1 MFTDETQ
8 CMDVSYI
15 SRKIYQ
21 KDRCP
26 IWYENFKRQY
36 IWKTTVNIIS
46 RIGEK
51 ENTWNGISRLDTTD
65 K

>member
-1 MFTDETQ
+1 
-8 CMDVSYI
+8 MDVSYI

-26 IWYENFKRQY
+26 IWYGNFKRQY

-46 RIGEK
+46 RIGER
-51 ENTWNGISRLDTTD
+51 ENPQISKT
-65 K
+65 KKNYV